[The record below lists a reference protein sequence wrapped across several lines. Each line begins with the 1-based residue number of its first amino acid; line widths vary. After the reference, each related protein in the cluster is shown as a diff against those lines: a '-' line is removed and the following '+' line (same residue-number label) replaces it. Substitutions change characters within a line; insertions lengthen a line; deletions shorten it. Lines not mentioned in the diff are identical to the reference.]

1 MNKEKILIVEDDN
14 DLANLI
20 TDYLRIEGYEG
31 VIADSGT
38 KALEVAKSENISLV
52 ILDIMLPEVD
62 GITVCR
68 KIREHSHVPIIMLSA
83 KSGEMDKILSL
94 GVGADDYVTKP
105 FSPMELL
112 ARVKAQ
118 IRRAGFVPNEVLER
132 EIIDYGDLKIYPQN
146 YKVVLSGSEISL
158 TTKEFQVLEYLAK
171 NSGKVFTKEQLYDG
185 VWGLSE
191 FMDENTIAVYVKRL
205 RSKLGDIGK
214 KSIKTVWG
222 VGYKWEYCSE
232 QLY

>member
-1 MNKEKILIVEDDN
+1 MEKGKILIVEDDN

-20 TDYLRIEGYEG
+20 TDYLRIEGYTG
-31 VIADSGT
+31 VMAEDG
-38 KALEVAKSENISLV
+38 AKGLNMATNEKFQLV
-52 ILDIMLPEVD
+52 VLDIMLPELD

-68 KIREHSHVPIIMLSA
+68 KIREVSNVPIIMLSA

-94 GVGADDYVTKP
+94 GVGADDYITKP

-112 ARVKAQ
+112 ARIKAQ
-118 IRRAGFVPNEVLER
+118 IRRAGFIESKIIDED
-132 EIIDYGDLKIYPQN
+132 IIDYGDLKIYSKS
-146 YKVVLSGSEISL
+146 YKVMLNNKEVDL
-158 TTKEFQVLEYLAK
+158 TTKEFHILDYFCK
-171 NSGKVFTKEQLYDG
+171 NSGQVFTKEQLYDG
-185 VWGLSE
+185 IWGCSE

-222 VGYKWEYCSE
+222 VGYKWEYCNE
-232 QLY
+232 

>member
-1 MNKEKILIVEDDN
+1 MEKGKILIVEDDN

-20 TDYLRIEGYEG
+20 TDYLRIEGYTG
-31 VIADSGT
+31 VMAEDG
-38 KALEVAKSENISLV
+38 AKGLNMATNEKFQLV
-52 ILDIMLPEVD
+52 VLDIMLPELD

-68 KIREHSHVPIIMLSA
+68 KIREVSNVPIIMLSA

-94 GVGADDYVTKP
+94 GVGADDYITKP

-112 ARVKAQ
+112 ARIKAQ
-118 IRRAGFVPNEVLER
+118 IRRAGFIESKIIDED
-132 EIIDYGDLKIYPQN
+132 IIDYGDLKIYSKS
-146 YKVVLSGSEISL
+146 YKVMLNNKEVDL
-158 TTKEFQVLEYLAK
+158 TTKEFQILDYFCK
-171 NSGKVFTKEQLYDG
+171 NSGQVFTKEQLYDG
-185 VWGLSE
+185 IWGCSE

-222 VGYKWEYCSE
+222 VGYKWEYCNE
-232 QLY
+232 

>member
-1 MNKEKILIVEDDN
+1 
-14 DLANLI
+14 
-20 TDYLRIEGYEG
+20 
-31 VIADSGT
+31 
-38 KALEVAKSENISLV
+38 
-52 ILDIMLPEVD
+52 MLPEID

-185 VWGLSE
+185 VWGLSK

>member
-1 MNKEKILIVEDDN
+1 MEKGKILIVEDDN

-20 TDYLRIEGYEG
+20 TDYLRIEGYTG
-31 VIADSGT
+31 IIAENG
-38 KALEVAKSENISLV
+38 AKGLNMATSEKVELV
-52 ILDIMLPEVD
+52 VLDIMLPELD

-68 KIREHSHVPIIMLSA
+68 KIREVSNVPIIMLSA

-94 GVGADDYVTKP
+94 GVGADDYITKP

-112 ARVKAQ
+112 ARIKAQ
-118 IRRAGFVPNEVLER
+118 IRRAGLVENKIIDED
-132 EIIDYGDLKIYPQN
+132 IIDYGDLKIYSKS
-146 YKVVLSGSEISL
+146 YKVMLNNKEVDL
-158 TTKEFQVLEYLAK
+158 TTKEFQILDYFCK
-171 NSGKVFTKEQLYDG
+171 NSGQVFTKEQLYDG
-185 VWGLSE
+185 IWGCSE

-222 VGYKWEYCSE
+222 VGYKWEYCNE
-232 QLY
+232 